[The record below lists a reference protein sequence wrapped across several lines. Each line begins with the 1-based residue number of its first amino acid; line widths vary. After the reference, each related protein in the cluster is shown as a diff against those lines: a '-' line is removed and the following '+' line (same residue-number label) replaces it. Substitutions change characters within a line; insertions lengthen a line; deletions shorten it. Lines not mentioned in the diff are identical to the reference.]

1 MKPRLRNE
9 IKEVI
14 FMIEV
19 LNVKENLVV
28 NDETDY
34 KKYITMIQGSEFGNY
49 AKEERGYIFYEG
61 TEIPTKEVIFDGENG
76 YSAVVIFCESD
87 ESYITTEVR

>member
-28 NDETDY
+28 NDDTDY

-49 AKEERGYIFYEG
+49 SKE
-61 TEIPTKEVIFDGENG
+61 
-76 YSAVVIFCESD
+76 
-87 ESYITTEVR
+87 